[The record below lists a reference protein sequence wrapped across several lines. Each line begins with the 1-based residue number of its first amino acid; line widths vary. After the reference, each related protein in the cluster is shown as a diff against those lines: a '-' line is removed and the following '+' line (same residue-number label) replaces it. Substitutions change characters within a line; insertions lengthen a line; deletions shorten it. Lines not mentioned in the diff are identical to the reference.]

1 MAKGNTAKQN
11 VENIIRE
18 AFGQNFI
25 GVQDKK
31 LYVWVDD
38 GGEKVQVALT
48 LTCPKTPIG
57 INEDGMNFENG
68 GNYGK
73 PTQFKPAE
81 ITNQET
87 ENILKMMKD
96 LGI

>member
-1 MAKGNTAKQN
+1 
-11 VENIIRE
+11 
-18 AFGQNFI
+18 
-25 GVQDKK
+25 
-31 LYVWVDD
+31 
-38 GGEKVQVALT
+38 
-48 LTCPKTPIG
+48 
-57 INEDGMNFENG
+57 MNFENG
-68 GNYGK
+68 GNYGE

>member
-11 VENIIRE
+11 VENTIRE

-31 LYVWVDD
+31 LYVWADD

-57 INEDGMNFENG
+57 ISEDGMNFENG
-68 GNYGK
+68 GNYGE

>member
-1 MAKGNTAKQN
+1 
-11 VENIIRE
+11 
-18 AFGQNFI
+18 
-25 GVQDKK
+25 
-31 LYVWVDD
+31 
-38 GGEKVQVALT
+38 VALT

-57 INEDGMNFENG
+57 ISEDGMNFENG
-68 GNYGK
+68 GNYGE

>member
-1 MAKGNTAKQN
+1 MAKGNIAKQN

-18 AFGQNFI
+18 AFGENFL

-31 LYVWVDD
+31 LYVLADD
-38 GGEKVQVALT
+38 DGEKVQIALT
-48 LTCPKTPIG
+48 LTCPKNPIG
-57 INEDGMNFENG
+57 FNEDGMDFEN
-68 GNYGK
+68 NINFK
-73 PTQFKPAE
+73 EPSQFKPAE

-87 ENILKMMKD
+87 ENILKMMKE